1 MNQLLVIEGALV
13 LALMLGGFQG
23 TGCTGQKLRIAGT
36 VLAEYGDSA
45 GNRTIVLDSVHLMA
59 AVAVA
64 VYDFIEQGYLAVGR
78 ILAHNDKL
86 VPVMAV
92 YAGVIWQ
99 EPLDVLGKLAQDG
112 IAVYVS
118 FQIVDAGEIIQA
130 QEQNSTTLAFGQA
143 FLHHAFAFLLHKQTG
158 DIVHLTPVA

>member
-23 TGCTGQKLRIAGT
+23 TGCTGQKLRVAGT

-64 VYDFIEQGYLAVGR
+64 VYDFQTNVKI
-78 ILAHNDKL
+78 KTT
-86 VPVMAV
+86 
-92 YAGVIWQ
+92 
-99 EPLDVLGKLAQDG
+99 
-112 IAVYVS
+112 
-118 FQIVDAGEIIQA
+118 AGEI
-130 QEQNSTTLAFGQA
+130 SVRG
-143 FLHHAFAFLLHKQTG
+143 G
-158 DIVHLTPVA
+158 DDEDGI